1 LFFAGSPDAN
11 QGWMEYRLRHADD
24 PAAFLAAV
32 RSPELAAAL
41 LGWAFAVVAEKTSP
55 TSARFHLAAA
65 LAVARLPWLWDAGDK
80 AAVARELQIL
90 LAHTGMPEASS
101 EAPVSEAWERMLR
114 RGHALL
120 RFEEATKAAPLAA
133 LRTRIRATELLPGD
147 LLWQGAAGYCVVTK
161 ATPRLEGQKVPVL
174 RLQNQSEES
183 HFVASYTM
191 PIGSLL
197 EEAVLPLSPGFSTE
211 PRRVLCEF
219 LDELRSS
226 LGAESATGKRQG

>member
-1 LFFAGSPDAN
+1 
-11 QGWMEYRLRHADD
+11 
-24 PAAFLAAV
+24 
-32 RSPELAAAL
+32 
-41 LGWAFAVVAEKTSP
+41 
-55 TSARFHLAAA
+55 
-65 LAVARLPWLWDAGDK
+65 
-80 AAVARELQIL
+80 
-90 LAHTGMPEASS
+90 
-101 EAPVSEAWERMLR
+101 
-114 RGHALL
+114 L